1 MLRRNLF
8 GRRSRSKETYQI
20 KWRVPDED
28 GWKRM
33 PVGKVP
39 THHLL
44 NILKGFAKKG
54 YSKMRGV
61 VNNEDAWMIEYI
73 TEIET
78 ELDKRSDIDEYL

>member
-1 MLRRNLF
+1 MLRRKLF
-8 GRRSRSKETYQI
+8 GRRSRSKEKYQI

-44 NILKGFAKKG
+44 HILKGFAKKG
-54 YSKMRGV
+54 YSKIRGV
-61 VNNEDAWMIEYI
+61 LDNEDAWMIRYI

-78 ELDKRSDIDEYL
+78 ELDKRTDIDEYL